1 MVIDGEKKERSL
13 FRIVKDTLTPE
24 RRANSVIAFD
34 DNSSAIRGFPITTIQ
49 PETPGCPSRFIQEQF
64 MSHILLRHITSLQV
78 WLPSLVLSR
87 GVYRV

>member
-49 PETPGCPSRFIQEQF
+49 PETPFRSSSCPIFCCQ
-64 MSHILLRHITSLQV
+64 LRHITSLQV